1 MENLIT
7 FVLSV
12 AASVIGNYISKW
24 LDRHNSDNQP
34 KKNPPRVAA
43 LGGFACVSIWKHLIT
58 FVVIYI
64 IYHEFIFVKGEKK
77 YSFILD
83 DF

>member
-34 KKNPPRVAA
+34 EKNPPRVAA

-64 IYHEFIFVKGEKK
+64 IYHEFIFVKG
-77 YSFILD
+77 L
-83 DF
+83 